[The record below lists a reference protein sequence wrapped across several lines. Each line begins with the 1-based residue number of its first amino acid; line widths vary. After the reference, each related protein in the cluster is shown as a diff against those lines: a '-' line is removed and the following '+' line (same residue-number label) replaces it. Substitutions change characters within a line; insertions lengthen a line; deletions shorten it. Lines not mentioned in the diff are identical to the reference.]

1 MLRDLALLRGSS
13 ISALVREG
21 VESLFAPEIA
31 RRESR
36 VAAALDAIGAFDSG
50 LPDVGTR
57 HDDYLVD
64 ALVERL
70 DKRQKRP

>member
-1 MLRDLALLRGSS
+1 MLRELAALRGSS

-21 VESLFAPEIA
+21 VETIIAPA
-31 RRESR
+31 RAERQSR
-36 VAAALDAIGAFDSG
+36 IAAALEAIGAFDSG

-57 HDDYLVD
+57 HDDYLAD

-70 DKRQKRP
+70 KKRRKRS